1 MSTRSDRLSRH
12 LNLVEQGK
20 RKVERVPDAKLLLEA
35 LCDKSDHLRCIE
47 RLVSFPHALDS
58 LQNSF
63 RVDLSSGFMN
73 GSAAEFLTY
82 LQDPCIEN
90 FCNGQFVRKVIS
102 CIVCP
107 PTFWNAFAEA
117 HDRKVLTEQAE
128 LGFAWLL
135 LNLLGS
141 PTRSDDIVQ
150 IGKQKSQNRSF
161 LDSSSHK
168 IRTIGYRIDNILKTT
183 SATLNDA
190 DGYSPGGRHDNDFE
204 NFREIA
210 ILPTPD
216 EIASTDLP
224 FYRRANEIYH
234 MTSDH
239 RPAVHYDNQFR
250 LLREDL
256 LAELRND
263 LQIARGQKKGRR
275 PAYCIDGLVL
285 RGVYCGDHNRRKKC
299 CLAFRCSKGLP
310 QFSRLSKT
318 ERVKMIAEDRSPFKH
333 QSFGCLLNGTDVV
346 AFATVDRN
354 ESSLIDDVP
363 TLVLDIAGRDGLN
376 QILNFASIG
385 TALTFL
391 VVNTPVFAY
400 EPILRRLQGKTEFP
414 MSDCLLSS
422 KPSQH
427 ALSLTER
434 LSKAVGQIKA
444 TEGKRLGD
452 LLGSKQEINLDSSQL
467 RSLLTGLEQS
477 VSIIQGPPGI

>member
-1 MSTRSDRLSRH
+1 
-12 LNLVEQGK
+12 
-20 RKVERVPDAKLLLEA
+20 
-35 LCDKSDHLRCIE
+35 
-47 RLVSFPHALDS
+47 
-58 LQNSF
+58 
-63 RVDLSSGFMN
+63 
-73 GSAAEFLTY
+73 
-82 LQDPCIEN
+82 
-90 FCNGQFVRKVIS
+90 
-102 CIVCP
+102 
-107 PTFWNAFAEA
+107 
-117 HDRKVLTEQAE
+117 
-128 LGFAWLL
+128 
-135 LNLLGS
+135 
-141 PTRSDDIVQ
+141 
-150 IGKQKSQNRSF
+150 
-161 LDSSSHK
+161 
-168 IRTIGYRIDNILKTT
+168 
-183 SATLNDA
+183 
-190 DGYSPGGRHDNDFE
+190 
-204 NFREIA
+204 
-210 ILPTPD
+210 
-216 EIASTDLP
+216 
-224 FYRRANEIYH
+224 
-234 MTSDH
+234 
-239 RPAVHYDNQFR
+239 
-250 LLREDL
+250 
-256 LAELRND
+256 
-263 LQIARGQKKGRR
+263 
-275 PAYCIDGLVL
+275 
-285 RGVYCGDHNRRKKC
+285 
-299 CLAFRCSKGLP
+299 
-310 QFSRLSKT
+310 
-318 ERVKMIAEDRSPFKH
+318 MIAEDRSPFKH